1 MLVGVVCN
9 NKWVR
14 DESPHFPL
22 PHHEPTALSNSAT
35 HYSPRPQPHQT
46 DLSSHLMAGKLRA
59 VTAQGYKDGAPKE
72 LS

>member
-1 MLVGVVCN
+1 MWVGVVCK

-35 HYSPRPQPHQT
+35 HHSPSPQPHQI
-46 DLSSHLMAGKLRA
+46 DHSSHLMIEKLRDVA
-59 VTAQGYKDGAPKE
+59 AQGYKDGAPEE